1 VRANI
6 ETILARRES
15 NTIADLA
22 LLILMTVLALA
33 VRGFHYGIED
43 EAIYLPAI
51 KKSLDPSLY
60 PFDSAFFLSQTKF
73 AIFPVLIAF
82 LARVIPLSLHSV
94 VFITHLFSLFLV
106 LAACWRLSRQCLA
119 DANAQWAAV
128 AMVAAV
134 LTLPVAGTA
143 LYVIDQHLHPR
154 SLATAVILWSL
165 SKSLERHYYR
175 AGLGLLIALLIHP
188 LMGAFGIA
196 FAAFPLC
203 ESGKQLLVFCLVPL
217 LLAAL
222 PFALEAPSVAWR
234 EAASGSS
241 YYYLR
246 RWEWY
251 EWVGIFAPL
260 TLLGWFGYLERRD
273 GLEVLQRI
281 SWWLVAFGLFF
292 FTLAVALTIPAR
304 FERVISFQPMRFLH
318 LVYLLLFMLA
328 GALAGKHI
336 LRDRPTRWLI
346 LFVRP
351 RCLLMFLAQRQLFSA
366 SPYVEL
372 PDVIRKNGWLE
383 AFEWIRQNTPRD
395 AMFALNP
402 YYLES
407 PGLDHHGFRALAER
421 SMLADR
427 GKDRTVTTLA
437 PAIAETW
444 LEQVKARDGWRD
456 FCSEDFQRL
465 KKGFGVTWVV
475 IENRG
480 AVNLPAGLACPY
492 QNEVVSVCEIT
503 CPPLTTV
510 ACCPRAITTTNF
522 ERNSYA
528 EF

>member
-33 VRGFHYGIED
+33 VHGFHYDIED

-73 AIFPVLIAF
+73 TIFPVLIAF
-82 LARVIPLSLHSV
+82 LTRVIPLSLHSV

-106 LAACWRLSRQCLA
+106 LAACRRLSRQCLA

-154 SLATAVILWSL
+154 PLATAVILWSL

-188 LMGAFGIA
+188 LMGAFGVA
-196 FAAFPLC
+196 FAAFLLC

-222 PFALEAPSVAWR
+222 PFALEAP
-234 EAASGSS
+234 
-241 YYYLR
+241 L
-246 RWEWY
+246 
-251 EWVGIFAPL
+251 
-260 TLLGWFGYLERRD
+260 
-273 GLEVLQRI
+273 
-281 SWWLVAFGLFF
+281 
-292 FTLAVALTIPAR
+292 
-304 FERVISFQPMRFLH
+304 
-318 LVYLLLFMLA
+318 
-328 GALAGKHI
+328 
-336 LRDRPTRWLI
+336 RWLI
-346 LFVRP
+346 LFAP
-351 RCLLMFLAQRQLFSA
+351 LCLLIFLAQRQLFSA
-366 SPYVEL
+366 SLHVEL
-372 PDVIRKNGWLE
+372 PGVMRKNRWLE
-383 AFEWIRQNTPRD
+383 AFEWIRQNTPWD

-456 FCSEDFQRL
+456 FRSEDFQRL
-465 KKGFGVTWVV
+465 KKGFGVIWVV

-480 AVNLPAGLACPY
+480 AVNPPAGLACPY

-510 ACCPRAITTTNF
+510 ACCPRAITTINF